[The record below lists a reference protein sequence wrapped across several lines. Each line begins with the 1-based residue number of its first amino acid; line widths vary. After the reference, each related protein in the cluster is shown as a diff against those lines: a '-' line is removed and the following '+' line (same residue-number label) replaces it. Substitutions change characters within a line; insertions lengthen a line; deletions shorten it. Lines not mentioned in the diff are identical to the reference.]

1 MHPQGGDDPPEAGRE
16 SSTLEIMSK
25 LDAQRA
31 MRAAKYDAAHSGAGS
46 RPARSSAPAT
56 EPATGSKTRAKAPAK
71 SRKPAAV
78 AATPTVTDEVS
89 PELCG
94 HRSMAGKACKRPL
107 GHSETSHRYT

>member
-1 MHPQGGDDPPEAGRE
+1 
-16 SSTLEIMSK
+16 MSK

-31 MRAAKYDAAHSGAGS
+31 MRAAKYDAAHSGPGT
-46 RPARSSAPAT
+46 RPARASAPAT
-56 EPATGSKTRAKAPAK
+56 EPVTGSKTRAKAPAK
-71 SRKPAAV
+71 SRKPAAAAV
-78 AATPTVTDEVS
+78 AETDEVS

>member
-1 MHPQGGDDPPEAGRE
+1 
-16 SSTLEIMSK
+16 MSK

-31 MRAAKYDAAHSGAGS
+31 MRAAKYDAAHAGAGS
-46 RPARSSAPAT
+46 RPARSNAPGPDGAGLT
-56 EPATGSKTRAKAPAK
+56 APSKAPSKARSKTAAK

-78 AATPTVTDEVS
+78 VPDSDEAS

>member
-1 MHPQGGDDPPEAGRE
+1 MVGE

-31 MRAAKYDAAHSGAGS
+31 MRAAKYDAAHAGAGS
-46 RPARSSAPAT
+46 RPTRSSVPGP
-56 EPATGSKTRAKAPAK
+56 EGVGLKAPAK
-71 SRKPAAV
+71 PRSKAPAKARKPAV
-78 AATPTVTDEVS
+78 VVPESDEAG

>member
-1 MHPQGGDDPPEAGRE
+1 MGCA

-31 MRAAKYDAAHSGAGS
+31 MRAAKYDAAHTGASS
-46 RPARSSAPAT
+46 RPARSSAPGPELADGLKSSSK
-56 EPATGSKTRAKAPAK
+56 PRSKTSAKA
-71 SRKPAAV
+71 RKTAAV
-78 AATPTVTDEVS
+78 VPDTDEAS

-94 HRSMAGKACKRPL
+94 HRSMAGKSCKRPL